1 MRPVSV
7 VLAMVAALVLTFLAL
22 TAHADEPPVTILRA
36 TNTYDVHADGT
47 YVNDY
52 RLEMRVAND
61 AAARREGQQS
71 VSYSPSL
78 EQLQVTEAYTRKAD
92 GRVLPIAPA
101 AIRDQ
106 LAPGTSDRG
115 IITDLRERVM
125 VFPDLAGGDA
135 LVYQVRRIVRRPSLP
150 GQFFATIYLSRSEPL
165 LDYTLTVRAPRGLR
179 LRTEAHDL
187 SYAETEDG
195 DIVRRTWHASIP
207 VADEPAS
214 ALGPYDRL
222 PRVFV
227 SSEPDYATFARDYA
241 ALVRPHLRVTP
252 RIQALAD
259 RVAGGVSDGREQ
271 ARLLYEW
278 VDTHIRY
285 VALYLGNGALEP
297 HDADAVLAN
306 GWGDCK
312 DHVVLLNAL
321 LAARGIAA
329 ELAMVNLGNEYTLS
343 EPPTFAQLNHAV
355 TYLPDFDLYVDSTG
369 LLVPF
374 GTLPFS
380 EYGKPTVHAVVGGT
394 VLRQIPLLPQGA
406 AEIALRTVATL
417 HDDGSITG
425 ETTTHATG
433 PFAIDLRRDAAWVQA
448 TGDGAAA
455 SSQLSALGDEGSG
468 GFAFDPPEQLAPSYS
483 VSGHFALDARPE
495 LLDGDSFAPPAGLR
509 LLPRPGDVLLRPAGA
524 HGLADDAP
532 TPCYSGRQTEEVVLT
547 LPAGRH
553 LRHLPLD
560 LRITEGVV
568 TYRGTWTLHDATLTH
583 RAELEVRTHAVLCR
597 GEERRAMAAALTRI
611 RHDLHAHVALTEQVA
626 AEE

>member
-1 MRPVSV
+1 MRSLSV

-22 TAHADEPPVTILRA
+22 TAHADEPPVTVLRA
-36 TNTYDVHADGT
+36 ANSYDVHRDGT

-61 AAARREGQQS
+61 AAARLEGQQTI
-71 VSYSPSL
+71 SYSPSL
-78 EQLQVTEAYTRKAD
+78 EQVQVTEAFTRKAD
-92 GRVLPIAPA
+92 GRVLPVAPA

-106 LAPGTSDRG
+106 LAPGSSDRG
-115 IITDLRERVM
+115 VITDLRERVV
-125 VFPDLAGGDA
+125 VFPDLAGGDT
-135 LVYQVRRIVRRPSLP
+135 LVYQVRRSVRRASLP
-150 GQFFATIYLSRSEPL
+150 GQFFATIYLSRGEPL
-165 LDYTLTVRAPRGLR
+165 LDYTLSVRAPRGLP

-187 SYAETEDG
+187 SYAESADG
-195 DIVRRTWHASIP
+195 AVVQRTWHAAIP
-207 VADEPAS
+207 IADEPTS

-227 SSEPDYATFARDYA
+227 SSEPDYAAFARDYA

-259 RVAGGVSDGREQ
+259 RIAGAVADRREQ

-278 VDTHIRY
+278 VDEHIRF

-297 HDADAVLAN
+297 HDAEAVLAN

-329 ELAMVNLGNEYTLS
+329 DMVMLNLGNEYTLS
-343 EPPTFAQLNHAV
+343 EPPTFAQLNHAIS
-355 TYLPDFDLYVDSTG
+355 YLPEFDLYIDSTA
-369 LLVPF
+369 LLAPF

-380 EYGKPTVHAVVGGT
+380 EYGKPAVHAIVGGQ
-394 VLRQIPLLPQGA
+394 VVRQIPMLPQGV

-417 HDDGSITG
+417 HDDGSISG
-425 ETTTHATG
+425 ATTTQATG
-433 PFAIDLRRDAAWVQA
+433 PFAVALRRDAAWVQA

-455 SSQLSALGDEGSG
+455 SSQLAALGDEGSG
-468 GFAFDPPEQLAPSYS
+468 GFAFDPPEQLAPSYA

-495 LLDGDSFAPPAGLR
+495 LLDGDSFTPPAGLR
-509 LLPRPGDVLLRPAGA
+509 LLPRPGDVLLRPTGLR
-524 HGLADDAP
+524 GLADDAP
-532 TPCYSGRQTEEVVLT
+532 VPCYSGRQVEEVVLT
-547 LPAGRH
+547 LPAGRR
-553 LRHLPLD
+553 LRHLPPE
-560 LRITEGVV
+560 LRIADGAI

-583 RAELEVRTHAVLCR
+583 RAELQVRTHDVLCS
-597 GEERRAMAAALTRI
+597 GEQRRAMAAALSRI
-611 RHDLHAHVALTEQVA
+611 HHDLHAHVALSEQLA
-626 AEE
+626 AGK